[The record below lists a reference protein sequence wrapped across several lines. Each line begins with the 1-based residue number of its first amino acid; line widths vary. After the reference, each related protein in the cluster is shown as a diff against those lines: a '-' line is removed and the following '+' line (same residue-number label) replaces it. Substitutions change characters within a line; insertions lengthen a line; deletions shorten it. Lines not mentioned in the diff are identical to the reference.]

1 MALGIALGIAKAG
14 VGAFQIIQGNAA
26 ATQGARDA
34 ARFGQQI
41 ANTRFVNK
49 FAALRAPTRGAE
61 LGLQNIAR
69 AGQMN
74 IQAAK
79 EGGLR
84 GVIGAAG
91 RTETAMT
98 DAAAKIAAQLDDL
111 QLKIDN
117 KFLTE
122 EQKTELRNKQKD
134 LGLAYSRLQGAQ
146 AASTAGANQAL
157 AGLGLGLRGLGD
169 ITGGLI
175 ERSDLYKAENDGMSR
190 RQMRKAENQEEK
202 LQKRLDR
209 KGITSGGAM
218 EQARRENNIIGD
230 DGTGRKAGDPIGA
243 DDQIKLPNTQDP
255 NSLKPFQLD
264 ELPEPQ
270 LQIDMNDSQSG
281 FTDPAIPQ
289 DNITLSLMP
298 NDASGLKM
306 PLPGP
311 DSPYYLGSDAP
322 ASAFPTGVNPPTQPF
337 NMPQD
342 DPMMQFNMY
351 QFDNAKRNADGLLV
365 TPGLYM

>member
-146 AASTAGANQAL
+146 AASAAGANQSL
-157 AGLGLGLRGLGD
+157 AGLGLALRGLGD
-169 ITGGLI
+169 VTGGLI
-175 ERSDLYKAENDGMSR
+175 ERSDLYKGENDGMSR
-190 RQMRKAENQEEK
+190 REVRKLEK
-202 LQKRLDR
+202 EMKKDAKKMAPTRGADLSLGSQNIDAPDARLEIQTESITAPTRGQQIVDNVSSTPPAAQLDPII
-209 KGITSGGAM
+209 GQGTTISAPAPTVGGQTIDTSGLSTTPSPQLNEVVNPLSM
-218 EQARRENNIIGD
+218 YPDDMDFYNNNI
-230 DGTGRKAGDPIGA
+230 
-243 DDQIKLPNTQDP
+243 NT
-255 NSLKPFQLD
+255 
-264 ELPEPQ
+264 
-270 LQIDMNDSQSG
+270 
-281 FTDPAIPQ
+281 T
-289 DNITLSLMP
+289 
-298 NDASGLKM
+298 
-306 PLPGP
+306 
-311 DSPYYLGSDAP
+311 
-322 ASAFPTGVNPPTQPF
+322 PF

-342 DPMMQFNMY
+342 DTMMQFYMNQY
-351 QFDNAKRNADGLLV
+351 DNAKPNADGLLV

>member
-190 RQMRKAENQEEK
+190 RQVRKAENQEQK

-209 KGITSGGAM
+209 QGITSGGAM
-218 EQARRENNIIGD
+218 EQARREAGITGAE
-230 DGTGRKAGDPIGA
+230 GTVSPIGA
-243 DDQIKLPNTQDP
+243 DDEIKLPNTQDP
-255 NSLKPFQLD
+255 TSLKQFELD
-264 ELPEPQ
+264 ELPAPE
-270 LQIDMNDSQSG
+270 LQIDMNESQSG
-281 FTDPAIPQ
+281 FTNPAIPQ
-289 DNITLSLMP
+289 DNITLPLMP
-298 NDASGLKM
+298 NDASGVTAV
-306 PLPGP
+306 LPGP
-311 DSPYYLGSDAP
+311 DSPYYMGSNAP
-322 ASAFPTGVNPPTQPF
+322 ASAFPTGVNPPTGPF

-342 DPMMQFNMY
+342 DPMMQFYMNQY
-351 QFDNAKRNADGLLV
+351 DNAKPNADGLLV